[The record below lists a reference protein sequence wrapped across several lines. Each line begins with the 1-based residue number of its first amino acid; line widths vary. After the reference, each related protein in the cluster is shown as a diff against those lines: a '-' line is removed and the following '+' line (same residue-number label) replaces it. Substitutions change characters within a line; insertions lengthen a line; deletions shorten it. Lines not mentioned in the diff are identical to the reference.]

1 MIEQTRTAPITAAPN
16 RLRNAIAAAVAL
28 LILVVAAAFA
38 SRLYEQ
44 RVSQQTR
51 ELVTYDLTHNKDTLN
66 AVMQARF
73 AVLESVAAFA
83 NAQNTSSDLAA
94 EWDGFAKAVM
104 AKAHGVQA
112 IALTKNNQQLTYAIA
127 DNRTSLLKLIAD
139 ETARMGKLSGSKAGQ
154 IGLSDPFVITEGKL
168 GVAVSLSSQQ
178 GNEGHNTALI
188 IADVDTILS
197 DSNFTPDGLLY
208 RFSTIQNQNGSI
220 IFGDA
225 AGFQNNPI
233 VIEVP
238 LADGAWKIAGQTS
251 TALEASNNGQLWFVR
266 LISFAVAGLSA
277 AVVLLA
283 LSRQSRLEGLV
294 DARTHDLAN
303 VNAELAR
310 DIAERKRVEQNLRDS
325 ETRNRALLISI
336 PDLIFQIDKE
346 SRFVGYY
353 VRDERQLLVPPA
365 VFLNKKI
372 EEVLPA
378 EIAVR
383 FHQAAQLAAQTD
395 EAQGIEYELP
405 SVDDPTQ
412 MRFYESR
419 IVSVSANET
428 LSIVRDVTE
437 SKQAYSILEQR
448 VAERTREL
456 TTLLSV
462 SRQLVSTLELQP
474 LIHIVLDQMEK
485 LIGFDVAMILAPQGD
500 DFVYLGYRG
509 PGDSDEVVG
518 SFAPVEI
525 AYAAQQVVRE
535 HDSLLID
542 DLLGDELFSR
552 EFMSMLSPEVREQ
565 YVGIRSALGVPMEI
579 KDRVI
584 GVLLLAH
591 KRPNYYTDI
600 QAQLASGIA
609 NQAAV
614 SMENA
619 RLYEQAQGI
628 AVLEERQ
635 RLARDLH
642 DAVTQTLFSSSL
654 IAEVLPKLWERNRPE
669 AERRLEELRWFTRG
683 ALAEM
688 RMLLL
693 ELRPTG
699 LTDTL
704 LGELLRQLAEAAMAR
719 TRFPITLQIQGQ
731 AFLPP
736 DVQITFYRIAQEAL
750 NNVWKHSD
758 ATQVRIG
765 LLLTPAE
772 APPPDMIETTVNGTG
787 SFSTTE
793 TSGQRSHAAYA
804 RLEIE
809 DNGRGFDP
817 NKIPANHFGL
827 TIMQERAE
835 TIQAQLKVESEVGK
849 GSKVT
854 LEWRESLN
862 LPDST
867 VAAEGAGI

>member
-1 MIEQTRTAPITAAPN
+1 MIEQTRTAPSTAAPN

-51 ELVTYDLTHNKDTLN
+51 ELVAYDLTHNKDTLN

-73 AVLESVAAFA
+73 AMLESVSAFA
-83 NAQNTSSDLAA
+83 NVHDHSSGFAA
-94 EWDGFAKAVM
+94 EWDSFAKAVM
-104 AKAHGVQA
+104 TRAHGIQA

-127 DNRTSLLKLIAD
+127 ENRASLLKLIAD
-139 ETARMGKLSGSKAGQ
+139 ETAGIGKLSDSKVGK

-168 GVAVSLSSQQ
+168 GIAVSLLSQPSN
-178 GNEGHNTALI
+178 GDRNTALI
-188 IADVDTILS
+188 IADIDTILS
-197 DSNFTPDGLLY
+197 DSNFTSDGLLY

-251 TALEASNNGQLWFVR
+251 TALEASNDGQLWFVR

-283 LSRQSRLEGLV
+283 LNRQSRLEGLV
-294 DARTHDLAN
+294 DARTHDLAT

-336 PDLIFQIDKE
+336 PDLIFQMDKDE
-346 SRFVGYY
+346 RFVSYY

-372 EEVLPA
+372 EEVLPK
-378 EIAVR
+378 EIALR
-383 FHQAAQLAAQTD
+383 FHEASLRAAQTD

-474 LIHIVLDQMEK
+474 LIHIVLDQMET

-518 SFAPVEI
+518 SFAPAEI

-565 YVGIRSALGVPMEI
+565 YVG
-579 KDRVI
+579 
-584 GVLLLAH
+584 
-591 KRPNYYTDI
+591 TDPH
-600 QAQLASGIA
+600 
-609 NQAAV
+609 
-614 SMENA
+614 
-619 RLYEQAQGI
+619 R
-628 AVLEERQ
+628 
-635 RLARDLH
+635 
-642 DAVTQTLFSSSL
+642 
-654 IAEVLPKLWERNRPE
+654 
-669 AERRLEELRWFTRG
+669 
-683 ALAEM
+683 
-688 RMLLL
+688 
-693 ELRPTG
+693 
-699 LTDTL
+699 
-704 LGELLRQLAEAAMAR
+704 
-719 TRFPITLQIQGQ
+719 
-731 AFLPP
+731 
-736 DVQITFYRIAQEAL
+736 
-750 NNVWKHSD
+750 
-758 ATQVRIG
+758 
-765 LLLTPAE
+765 
-772 APPPDMIETTVNGTG
+772 
-787 SFSTTE
+787 
-793 TSGQRSHAAYA
+793 
-804 RLEIE
+804 
-809 DNGRGFDP
+809 
-817 NKIPANHFGL
+817 
-827 TIMQERAE
+827 
-835 TIQAQLKVESEVGK
+835 
-849 GSKVT
+849 
-854 LEWRESLN
+854 
-862 LPDST
+862 
-867 VAAEGAGI
+867 